1 MTEWRGPVAI
11 ILALGV
17 AGSIIILCLGAVL
30 QDQTISTQGAAIIDT
45 ALGASVGA
53 VAVYLG
59 GRARAAVVPAHRT
72 KPAVPAET
80 DQPPT
85 VSGDRG

>member
-1 MTEWRGPVAI
+1 MTEWRGPVAV
-11 ILALGV
+11 ILAVGV
-17 AGSIIILCLGAVL
+17 AGAIIILCLGAVL

-59 GRARAAVVPAHRT
+59 GRARAAT
-72 KPAVPAET
+72 KTPPPKPPET
-80 DQPPT
+80 DT
-85 VSGDRG
+85 SGTP